1 MAAESL
7 KKVKILVL
15 GDSGECHPRLH
26 WGPSNF
32 DRARHVGMVVLT
44 SAGVGKTSL
53 VHLICHKEVF
63 SSPSWTVGCSVE
75 VKVS

>member
-1 MAAESL
+1 
-7 KKVKILVL
+7 
-15 GDSGECHPRLH
+15 
-26 WGPSNF
+26 
-32 DRARHVGMVVLT
+32 MVVLT